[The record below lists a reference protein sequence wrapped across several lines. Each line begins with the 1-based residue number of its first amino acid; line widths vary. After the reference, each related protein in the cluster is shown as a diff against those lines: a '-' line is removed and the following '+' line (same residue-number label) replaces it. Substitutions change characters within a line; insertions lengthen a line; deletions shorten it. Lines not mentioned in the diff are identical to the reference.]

1 MNCGMEDCI
10 VLNDCFE
17 SEGSISA
24 ALDKYTKV
32 RNPDAEAMC
41 DLALYNYI
49 EVMFIFIK
57 VLVLDT
63 LLTFCKNCKINYL
76 CRLFGCNKKWSW
88 LM

>member
-49 EVMFIFIK
+49 EVMFVFIQ

-63 LLTFCKNCKINYL
+63 LLTFCRIAMSVIYVDYL
-76 CRLFGCNKKWSW
+76 AVIKSGRG
-88 LM
+88 

>member
-17 SEGSISA
+17 SEGSVSA

-41 DLALYNYI
+41 DLALYNYV
-49 EVMFIFIK
+49 EVRFILYE
-57 VLVLDT
+57 V
-63 LLTFCKNCKINYL
+63 CA
-76 CRLFGCNKKWSW
+76 
-88 LM
+88 